1 MKIEIDNLME
11 QSGVQ
16 FGTSGVRG
24 LVIDMTDKVCW
35 VYVTAFLQHLQQEN
49 MIKSGSE
56 VGIAGDLRFSSERI
70 MNAVAAAVS
79 DFGLIPK
86 NYGTIPSPAI
96 ALFGLEKSIPTIMV
110 TGSHIPDDRNGIK
123 FNTPAGE
130 ILKADELQIRGQIVD
145 VHDVLFSENGSL
157 KQSGYLPVKQN
168 DANQFYI
175 DRYLDFFPQDCLKEL
190 NIGLYQHSAVTRD
203 CLQIILESLGAK
215 ITSLGRS
222 DKFISVDTEAIRP
235 EDVVLAKQW
244 SADYGFD
251 AIVST
256 DGDGDRPLVS
266 DEHGCWLRGDIV
278 GILCGQYLDIDDIVT
293 PVSSNSAVEKC
304 GAFNTVVRTK
314 IGSPYVI
321 EAMQEASQDKGNTV
335 GGYEANGGFLLETDV
350 TINNKKLT
358 RLPTRDAVIVI
369 IGTLML
375 ARQKQMSVSELLT
388 TLPSRYT
395 FSGRLKAFPTE
406 LSQQYLTKMVA
417 GDLESDLS
425 VITTIFNKVGQAIA
439 IDTTDGVRITFSND
453 EVVHLRPSGNAPELR
468 CYNEAATPQRAEELN
483 SICMGILVNI
493 KGSNIKGSASLI

>member
-1 MKIEIDNLME
+1 MKIEIDNLMS

-24 LVIDMTDKVCW
+24 LVVDMTDRVCW
-35 VYVTAFLQHLQQEN
+35 VYVTAFLQFLQQN
-49 MIKSGSE
+49 NLIKPDSE
-56 VGIAGDLRFSSERI
+56 VGIAGDLRASSERI

-96 ALFGLEKSIPTIMV
+96 ALYGLEQCIPTIMV

-130 ILKADELQIRGQIVD
+130 ILKADELQIRNQTVD
-145 VHDVLFSENGSL
+145 IPADIFLKEGSL
-157 KQSGYLPVKQN
+157 KSTGYLPLAQN

-175 DRYLDFFPQDCLKEL
+175 DRYLDFFPENCLKEL

-203 CLQIILESLGAK
+203 CLQSILEDLGAK
-215 ITSLGRS
+215 VTSLGRS
-222 DKFISVDTEAIRP
+222 NEFISVDTEAIRA
-235 EDVVLAKQW
+235 EDIALAEQW
-244 SADYGFD
+244 SAEFGFD

-266 DEHGCWLRGDIV
+266 DENGNWLRGDIV
-278 GILCGQYLDIDDIVT
+278 GFLCGQYLNIDVMVT

-304 GAFNTVVRTK
+304 GIFNKVLRTK

-321 EAMQEASQDKGNTV
+321 EAMQKASQDKLTAV

-350 TINNKKLT
+350 IINDKKLI

-369 IGTLML
+369 ISVLMV
-375 ARQKQMSVSELLT
+375 AKQKQQTVSELLA

-395 FSGRLKAFPTE
+395 TSGRLKAFPTE
-406 LSQQYLTKMVA
+406 LSQQYLAKMVT
-417 GDLESDLS
+417 GDLQSDLNS
-425 VITTIFNKVGQAIA
+425 ITNMFDKVGQATD

-453 EVVHLRPSGNAPELR
+453 EIVHLRPSGNAPELR
-468 CYNEAATPQRAEELN
+468 CYNEAATAQRAEELN
-483 SICMGILVNI
+483 SICMAVLT
-493 KGSNIKGSASLI
+493 AWQ